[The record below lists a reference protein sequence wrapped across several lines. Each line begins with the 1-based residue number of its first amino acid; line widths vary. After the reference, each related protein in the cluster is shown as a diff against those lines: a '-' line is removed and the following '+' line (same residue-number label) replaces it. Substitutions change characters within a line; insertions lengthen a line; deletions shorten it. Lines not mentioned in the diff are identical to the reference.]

1 MRPIPFIP
9 KAWKPLLG
17 LAALL
22 GLTALWVP
30 NDYFLVLFNI
40 MALNAMVVLGLNLL
54 IGCAGQISLGHGAFF
69 GLGAYSSAIV
79 TTQLSWPLWAG
90 LAVAVVVTAL
100 FGMALAVPT
109 LRLEGHYLVM
119 ATLGFNIIVS
129 ICLNHMEPLT
139 GGPSGLAAIPV
150 MHLGPW
156 ALDTDRRFFFFAWSV
171 FLAIFAGA
179 LNLEDSRIGRA
190 LKTIHDKE
198 LTARTLGVPT
208 SRYKVQVFAL
218 SAVLAG
224 LAGFAYAHYMT
235 FISPSTFDIFYS
247 VQVITMVVVG
257 GPGSLWGG
265 LAGTV
270 ILTSLRELLH
280 AVEDFQVLVY
290 GLLLTLSLVFFPQ
303 GLLPAALSVVRRP
316 WRRASARPQHDLRSP
331 RNEERPKPG
340 FGRQSSGLRAV
351 KLRTQAP
358 DASKPK
364 DFNDAPVLRVDKLS
378 VQFGGLQAL
387 AHVSFSVHVGEIV
400 AVIGPNGAG
409 KTTLLNAVSG
419 LVRFTEGAVAVRDVP
434 VGRKPA
440 DEVACAGV
448 GRTFQAVQIFE
459 HLTVLENLMVG
470 VHRFG
475 RSGFLKAMA
484 HTHRERWEEKELHRR
499 AMELLKETP
508 LAPLA
513 HEPAAGLSLF
523 QQKLLEILRALAM
536 EPAVLLLDE
545 PVGGCSP
552 NESRTLMDWIATHQ
566 RAGMGMVLVEH
577 DMNIVMA
584 YATRVVVLHHGRVLA
599 EGHPTAIQRDPR
611 VIEAYL
617 GRRRAG
623 PHP

>member
-1 MRPIPFIP
+1 MRSLPLVP
-9 KAWKPLLG
+9 KAWKPLLC
-17 LAALL
+17 LAISL
-22 GLTALWVP
+22 GLTAFLLP
-30 NDYFLVLFNI
+30 NDYFFVLFNI
-40 MALNAMVVLGLNLL
+40 MALNALVVLGLNLL

-79 TTQLSWPLWAG
+79 TTQLHWPLWAG
-90 LAVAVVVTAL
+90 LAVALAVTAL
-100 FGMALAVPT
+100 FGIALAVPT

-129 ICLNHMEPLT
+129 IGLNQMEPLT
-139 GGPSGLAAIPV
+139 GGPSGLAAIPG

-171 FLAIFAGA
+171 FLAVFAGV

-190 LKTIHDKE
+190 LKAIHDKE

-208 SRYKVQVFAL
+208 PRYKVQVFTL
-218 SAVLAG
+218 SAMLAG
-224 LAGFAYAHYMT
+224 LAGFSYAHYMT

-257 GPGSLWGG
+257 GLGSLWGG

-280 AVEDFQVLVY
+280 AMEDFQVLVY

-303 GLLPAALSVVRRP
+303 GLLPAALNAF
-316 WRRASARPQHDLRSP
+316 WRAGHRTPSRSMSGP
-331 RNEERPKPG
+331 
-340 FGRQSSGLRAV
+340 SS
-351 KLRTQAP
+351 
-358 DASKPK
+358 PK
-364 DFNDAPVLRVDKLS
+364 DDARSIYGSGFRALSPSTRKPDSSKAKNIGETPVLRVANLS

-387 AHVSFSVHVGEIV
+387 AHVSFSVHSGEIV

-419 LVRFTEGAVAVRDVP
+419 LVRFTEGHVAVRDVD
-434 VGRKPA
+434 VSRRPA
-440 DEVACAGV
+440 HEVARTGV

-470 VHRFG
+470 MHHFG
-475 RSGFLKAMA
+475 RSRFLQAMA
-484 HTHRERWEEKELHRR
+484 HTLKERREEKELRRR
-499 AMELLKETP
+499 AMELLEETP
-508 LAPLA
+508 LAALA
-513 HEPAAGLSLF
+513 HEPAATLSLF
-523 QQKLLEILRALAM
+523 QQKLLEMLRALAM

-552 NESRTLMDWIATHQ
+552 NESRALMDWIATHQ
-566 RAGMGMVLVEH
+566 RVGMGMVLVEH

-599 EGHPTAIQRDPR
+599 EGAPLAIQKDPR

-617 GRRRAG
+617 GRGRRGAG
-623 PHP
+623 QP